1 MFAAEWAPPA
11 ERHPMHIKVLG
22 SAAGGGFP
30 QWNCNCRNCVSVRAG
45 TPGFRA
51 RTQSSLAVSRDGV
64 NWTLLNASPDLRQQ
78 INDTPALHP
87 NPRAGLRHSPIK
99 AAVLTNGDVDH
110 IIGLINLREAQ
121 PFSVYASDR
130 VLATIRANSVFQVLA
145 EPLVPRIEM
154 ALDRPFQLEGSGT
167 DLGLTVEAFAVP
179 GKVALYLEDKSSTNF
194 GSREGDT
201 IGLKVTDPLE
211 KKSFFYIPG
220 CAEIDEELAGRLQ
233 GASTVFFD
241 GTLFTDNEMIEQ
253 GLLNKTGARM
263 GHISMSG
270 PQGSIAAFSKLG
282 VGRLIYVHINN
293 SNPALDDNSP
303 ARKAIDGAGWEV
315 GYDGMEI
322 RL

>member
-1 MFAAEWAPPA
+1 ML
-11 ERHPMHIKVLG
+11 IKVLG

-30 QWNCNCRNCVSVRAG
+30 QWNCNCNNCVSVRASSA
-45 TPGFRA
+45 GFRP

-64 NWTLLNASPDLRQQ
+64 SWALLNASPDLRQQ
-78 INDTPALHP
+78 IADTPELHA
-87 NPRAGLRHSPIK
+87 NPRLGLRHSPIK

-110 IIGLINLREAQ
+110 IVGLINLREAQ
-121 PFSVYASDR
+121 PFSIYATDR
-130 VLATIRANSVFQVLA
+130 VLATIRSNSVFQVLA

-154 ALDRPFQLEGSGT
+154 VLDEPFSLEGAGT

-179 GKVALYLEDKSSTNF
+179 GKVALYLEDASSSNF

-201 IGLKVTDPLE
+201 IGLKVTDPVE

-220 CAEIDEELAGRLQ
+220 CAAIDEPLAARLK
-233 GASTVFFD
+233 GASIVFFD
-241 GTLFTDNEMIEQ
+241 GTLFTDSEMIEQ

-270 PQGSIAAFSKLG
+270 TQGSIDAFSKLG

-293 SNPALDDNSP
+293 SNPALDENSA

-315 GYDGMEI
+315 GYDGMEV